1 MLENAIEVF
10 IAVDEET
17 QAVFLDNLRALGEES
32 GNGEIKFILND
43 FAEFLETQARGM
55 EPGTGLRYALNF
67 LNNYFLNITRRGWCP
82 RTGLRAAVDE

>member
-32 GNGEIKFILND
+32 GNGENKFILND
-43 FAEFLETQARGM
+43 FAEFLETQA
-55 EPGTGLRYALNF
+55 
-67 LNNYFLNITRRGWCP
+67 
-82 RTGLRAAVDE
+82 